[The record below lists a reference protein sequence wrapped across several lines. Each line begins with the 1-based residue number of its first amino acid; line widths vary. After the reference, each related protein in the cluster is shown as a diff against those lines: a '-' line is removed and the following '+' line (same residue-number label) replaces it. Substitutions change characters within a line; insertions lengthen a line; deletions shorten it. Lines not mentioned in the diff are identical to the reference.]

1 MNLTVYQTVYTVLFV
16 LAGVFFVMSIV
27 FFFLFDIRT
36 VMSSLYGR
44 RANTT
49 RSIKSRKTNGNNTG
63 EGPEQV
69 ERTIKQKT
77 SAGTILMDGQAT
89 VMTRFL
95 ETMMIDTDEV
105 ESLSDVSTEPLDDR
119 VRAVAMTNESVKRK
133 LDFQPDIKILE
144 YSAGD
149 RI

>member
-44 RANTT
+44 RANAT
-49 RSIKSRKTNGNNTG
+49 RPIKARKTNGNNTG
-63 EGPEQV
+63 EGSEQI

-95 ETMMIDTDEV
+95 ETMMIEADELGSFS
-105 ESLSDVSTEPLDDR
+105 EVSTEQLDDR
-119 VRAVAMTNESVKRK
+119 VRAADTMNEGVKRK
-133 LDFQPDIKILE
+133 LEFQPDIKILE

>member
-44 RANTT
+44 GANTT
-49 RSIKSRKTNGNNTG
+49 RSIKSRKTSRNNTG
-63 EGPEQV
+63 EGSEQA

-95 ETMMIDTDEV
+95 ETVMIEADELGSFS
-105 ESLSDVSTEPLDDR
+105 EVSTEQLDDR
-119 VRAVAMTNESVKRK
+119 VRAVDMTNEGVKRK
-133 LDFQPDIKILE
+133 LEFQPDIKILE